1 MSVRSGDSLRFGT
14 AREVP
19 KPVQKSAQFTEAQMS
34 IPNRF
39 MCVSRRPLGF
49 VFELLAPRAISVR
62 VYRHEYH
69 ARYL

>member
-1 MSVRSGDSLRFGT
+1 
-14 AREVP
+14 
-19 KPVQKSAQFTEAQMS
+19 MS

-39 MCVSRRPLGF
+39 MGVSRRPLGF
-49 VFELLAPRAISVR
+49 VFELLAPRTISVR